1 VKSEI
6 TEAWTWFG
14 LSAAA
19 GFALGAA
26 GGRILGPAIRM
37 AVEIGGTRI
46 LRHAFELAFDAGSR
60 HGGSKQAAA
69 GEYAAGEYAGYAAER
84 SY

>member
-19 GFALGAA
+19 GFALGTA
-26 GGRILGPAIRM
+26 GGRVLGPALRM
-37 AVEIGGTRI
+37 ALEIGGTRI
-46 LRHAFELAFDAGSR
+46 LRHAFELAFDVGAK
-60 HGGSKQAAA
+60 HGREYRP

>member
-1 VKSEI
+1 VKNEI

-26 GGRILGPAIRM
+26 GGRVLGPAIRM
-37 AVEIGGTRI
+37 ALEIGGTRI
-46 LRHAFELAFDAGSR
+46 LRHAFELAFDVGSR
-60 HGGSKQAAA
+60 HGGKSAV
-69 GEYAAGEYAGYAAER
+69 GEYPAGEYAGYAAER

>member
-26 GGRILGPAIRM
+26 GRRVLGPALRM
-37 AVEIGGTRI
+37 ALEIGGTRI
-46 LRHAFELAFDAGSR
+46 LRHAFELAFDAGAK
-60 HGGSKQAAA
+60 HGSDEYRP
-69 GEYAAGEYAGYAAER
+69 GEFAAGEYAGYAAER

>member
-1 VKSEI
+1 MKSEI

-26 GGRILGPAIRM
+26 GHRVLGPAIRL
-37 AVEIGGTRI
+37 ALEIGGTRI
-46 LRHAFELAFDAGSR
+46 LRHAFELAFDV
-60 HGGSKQAAA
+60 GSKHGEYRP

>member
-1 VKSEI
+1 VKNEI
-6 TEAWTWFG
+6 TEAWTWLG

-26 GGRILGPAIRM
+26 RGRVLGPAIRM
-37 AVEIGGTRI
+37 ALEIGGTRI
-46 LRHAFELAFDAGSR
+46 LRHAFELAFEAGAR
-60 HGGSKQAAA
+60 HGSKNA
-69 GEYAAGEYAGYAAER
+69 GGDFAAGEYAGYAAER